1 MMYKKKKLIAY
12 ILATLTWFAVAVAPA
27 YTNNTKT
34 QAQTPSVLGQ
44 CTDSQIERYIQQIE
58 NNDYTILNRVSA
70 CQSKSIP
77 VLIKALSS
85 QDEVMHMSAIA
96 SFGKLGSEAAPALP
110 ALTKLLDEN
119 EDVRIVAVD
128 TFGKIGKEAVPALV
142 KALNDKEYWTVRY
155 IAAKALGRIGTD
167 AKQAIPT
174 LIATLNDEDLHVRTE
189 AADSLA
195 KIGKDAVPALIT
207 ALTNKN
213 WFVRSSAADIL
224 RKFGGDA
231 KDALPALLIA
241 IKDENY
247 LVRDSANYALFA
259 IRLALKKQV
268 ESQTATSE
276 NRNEDELVPYEAI
289 LERTDCSFQGISTQS
304 CNSGQATPT
313 TVRMATSRVMNNPPL
328 ICRVPALRAIFRWK
342 CP

>member
-12 ILATLTWFAVAVAPA
+12 ILATLACAVTVSPA
-27 YTNNTKT
+27 YTNITKT
-34 QAQTPSVLGQ
+34 QAQTPAVQ
-44 CTDSQIERYIQQIE
+44 RECTDSQIKRYIQQIE
-58 NNDYTILNRVSA
+58 NNDYTILDRVSA

-96 SFGKLGSEAAPALP
+96 SFGKLGSDAAPALP
-110 ALTKLLDEN
+110 ALTKLLDDEN

-142 KALNDKEYWTVRY
+142 KALNDKEDWTVRY
-155 IAAKALGRIGTD
+155 IATKALGRIGTD

-189 AADSLA
+189 AADTLA

-207 ALTNKN
+207 ALANKN
-213 WFVRSSAADIL
+213 WFVRYSAADIL
-224 RKFGGDA
+224 RQIGGDA
-231 KDALPALLIA
+231 KDALPALSLV

-247 LVRDSANYALFA
+247 QVRNSANYALFA
-259 IRLALKKQV
+259 IRLALKNPV
-268 ESQTATSE
+268 ESQTAASE
-276 NRNEDELVPYEAI
+276 NESEDELVPYEAI
-289 LERTDCSFQGISTQS
+289 RESTDCSFQGISTQS
-304 CNSGQATPT
+304 CSNGQVTPT
-313 TVRMATSRVMNNPPL
+313 TVRIATSRVMNNPPL
-328 ICRVPALRAIFRWK
+328 ICRVSALRAIFRWK